1 MQYFLW
7 LFYLIVYM
15 YQNFFIHSSIS
26 GHLGCFHVLT
36 IVHRAAMNIEIGV
49 FFNYGFFKVNAPLV
63 GLLGHMLTLFLVV
76 LRNLHAELHSSCI
89 NLQSHQQ
96 CKRVPFFPHL
106 LQNLLIVGFLML
118 AILTGVI

>member
-26 GHLGCFHVLT
+26 GHLDCFHVLT

-49 FFNYGFFKVNAPLV
+49 FFDYGFFKVNAP
-63 GLLGHMLTLFLVV
+63 
-76 LRNLHAELHSSCI
+76 
-89 NLQSHQQ
+89 
-96 CKRVPFFPHL
+96 
-106 LQNLLIVGFLML
+106 
-118 AILTGVI
+118 